1 VQLPGAGA
9 GVGCGVVG
17 AGVDCGVEGAG
28 AGVGVGGACV
38 GADVGVGCGGVG
50 AGAPAN
56 LKSMQERKVS
66 GDCVAPQ
73 AALGV
78 PPAAWYSD
86 FLKDC
91 VFHLP
96 TLLKSL
102 QVFPT
107 FQSQRPTAWS
117 VGHVKEEGTW
127 YVMLRPPPLDQA
139 YIPGLLGK

>member
-1 VQLPGAGA
+1 MQLPGAGGAGA

-17 AGVDCGVEGAG
+17 TGA
-28 AGVGVGGACV
+28 GVGGACV

-56 LKSMQERKVS
+56 LKSMQDLKVS
-66 GDCVAPQ
+66 GDCDAEQ

-86 FLKDC
+86 LLKDC

-102 QVFPT
+102 QVFPV

-127 YVMLRPPPLDQA
+127 YVMLCPPPLDQA